1 LTTFLALLGLTVVG
15 GETMQVFTVIMLFGV
30 FIGTYSSIYVAA
42 PVLILWPLKR
52 GAEKAAARTE
62 ADARP

>member
-1 LTTFLALLGLTVVG
+1 
-15 GETMQVFTVIMLFGV
+15 VIMLFGV

>member
-1 LTTFLALLGLTVVG
+1 VVG
-15 GETMQVFTVIMLFGV
+15 GETMQVFTIIMLFGV

-42 PVLILWPLKR
+42 PVLILWPPNR
-52 GAEKAAARTE
+52 GGDKAAGAVV